1 MLTEN
6 ELKESVEEKTIYREK
21 LIELFKGRTAGITGE
36 LLMSV

>member
-6 ELKESVEEKTIYREK
+6 ELKEIVEEKTFYREK
-21 LIELFKGRTAGITGE
+21 RIYLFKGRTAGITGE